1 MILIAHRGNTDGAI
15 TELENSPEYIISA
28 INKGF
33 HVEVDV
39 WHTSDGLFLGHDGP
53 EHSIAE
59 DFLYTHKDKL
69 WIHCKNLDAI
79 QYFRNND
86 LDNEL
91 NYFGH
96 DNDEYVLTSKNYI
109 FCKPV
114 KNLDKNCV
122 LVMPEYYNYVCSNER
137 CLAILTDFPVK
148 YKSE

>member
-15 TELENSPEYIISA
+15 TELENSPEYIINA

-33 HVEVDV
+33 HAEVDV
-39 WHTSDGLFLGHDGP
+39 WYTSDGLFLGHNGP

-59 DFLYTHKDKL
+59 DFLYAYKDKL

-79 QYFRNND
+79 QYFRKND

-96 DNDEYVLTSKNYI
+96 DDDEYVLTSKNYI
-109 FCKPV
+109 FCKPT

-122 LVMPEYYNYVCSNER
+122 LVMPEYYNYVYSNEK
-137 CLAILTDFPVK
+137 CLAIRDR
-148 YKSE
+148 